1 MGARE
6 IAPKVLVIEDDA
18 AIAGGVVRGLRG
30 AGFEV
35 ELARDGDRG
44 AEMALGGP
52 YDVIVL
58 DLTLP
63 GRDGLEVLELCR
75 HRVSTPII
83 VLSARTSLSER
94 LSVFEGGAV
103 DYVPKPF
110 FADEL
115 IARIRARLGLTG
127 QRAAARVAWD
137 DVVVDLDARAV
148 AVAGE
153 RVALT
158 SDELEIV
165 TNAYTMSF
173 YDFAL
178 SDHGFLRDQGHP
190 IVICDHGSGHTAPSS
205 ISPHT
210 VLRFFADHP
219 LGVGASPWLAAP
231 PAGGLDDCTL
241 DLE

>member
-1 MGARE
+1 ALFD
-6 IAPKVLVIEDDA
+6 KVLACVDQRWGVDHDRVHA
-18 AIAGGVVRGLRG
+18 VGFSLGGITTDMLATVRG
-30 AGFEV
+30 EQ
-35 ELARDGDRG
+35 LASVATWSGG
-44 AEMALGGP
+44 YWNNPANVGLALKSVSKWPALTIQNPYPQMLIHGGP
-52 YDVIVL
+52 
-58 DLTLP
+58 
-63 GRDGLEVLELCR
+63 
-75 HRVSTPII
+75 
-83 VLSARTSLSER
+83 
-94 LSVFEGGAV
+94 
-103 DYVPKPF
+103 
-110 FADEL
+110 
-115 IARIRARLGLTG
+115 
-127 QRAAARVAWD
+127 
-137 DVVVDLDARAV
+137 
-148 AVAGE
+148 
-153 RVALT
+153 

-231 PAGGLDDCTL
+231 PAGGLDNCTL

>member
-158 SDELEIV
+158 SDELEILM
-165 TNAYTMSF
+165 YM
-173 YDFAL
+173 
-178 SDHGFLRDQGHP
+178 
-190 IVICDHGSGHTAPSS
+190 IVRPGRAIRRASLAE
-205 ISPHT
+205 
-210 VLRFFADHP
+210 
-219 LGVGASPWLAAP
+219 VGAHRGERSERTVDSHVARIRRKLGP
-231 PAGGLDDCTL
+231 GGARIVTVWGIGYRFDP
-241 DLE
+241 EESG